1 MGEKAYENFVVTRSE
16 TIWKNTDYVYDA
28 YFYGNVDY
36 SSGCRMGY
44 SFLLGEIWRDNIA
57 KGIPEFYRSLPE
69 KNLFPDEKN
78 ILFYAISLF
87 EIIIWMTATFMQES
101 ISGQKLFGK
110 TVSYINFAMLEI
122 IISSIYHIL
131 WVVINLKCLDNIK
144 NIKVLNIYYSAMAII
159 IFILIKL
166 GIVTKIYSNVLAP
179 KVDMLCALCVGTIF
193 CVGLSFLVGR
203 KCFEKSEVK

>member
-1 MGEKAYENFVVTRSE
+1 MKILLLLDLKQFGKILIMYTMLIFMVTL
-16 TIWKNTDYVYDA
+16 TIHPVAGWGILFFWAKLERD
-28 YFYGNVDY
+28 
-36 SSGCRMGY
+36 
-44 SFLLGEIWRDNIA
+44 IWRDNIA